1 MMKMFVIVYS
11 WSCDDYVMEAITG
24 GGIKAYT
31 KWGRVLGKGT
41 ETGPKLT
48 YSQGGNDV
56 LSIVV
61 DDTDAKKLKEI
72 VVDLRKEYPL
82 AGIRCFILPVEEMI

>member
-11 WSCDDYVMEAITG
+11 SSCDCYVMESITR

-31 KWGRVLGKGT
+31 KLGRVLGKGT

-48 YSQGGNDV
+48 FSQGDNDV

-61 DDTDAKKLKEI
+61 DDKDTKKLKEI
-72 VVDLRKEYPL
+72 VVNLREENPV
-82 AGIRCFILPVEEMI
+82 AGIRCFIMPVEEMI

>member
-1 MMKMFVIVYS
+1 MKMFVIVYS
-11 WSCDDYVMEAITG
+11 SACDDYVMEAIRR

-31 KWGRVLGKGT
+31 KWREVLGLGM

-48 YSQGGNDV
+48 YSQGDNDV

-61 DDTDAKKLKEI
+61 DDKDAAILKGI
-72 VVDLRKEYPL
+72 VVNLRKENPT
-82 AGIRCFILPVEEMI
+82 AGIKCFVMPVEEMI

>member
-1 MMKMFVIVYS
+1 MKMFVIVYS
-11 WSCDDYVMEAITG
+11 WSCDDYVMEAITR

-31 KWGRVLGKGT
+31 KWGGVHGKGI

-48 YSQGGNDV
+48 FSQGDNDV

-61 DDTDAKKLKEI
+61 DDKDAKKLKEI
-72 VVDLRKEYPL
+72 VVNLRKEYP
-82 AGIRCFILPVEEMI
+82 AGGIRCFIMPVEEMI

>member
-11 WSCDDYVMEAITG
+11 SSCDDSVMEAITR

-41 ETGPKLT
+41 ETRPKLT
-48 YSQGGNDV
+48 FSQGDNDV

-61 DDTDAKKLKEI
+61 DDKDAKKLKEI
-72 VVDLRKEYPL
+72 VVNLRKENPI
-82 AGIRCFILPVEEMI
+82 AGIRCFIMPVEEMI

>member
-1 MMKMFVIVYS
+1 MKMFVIVYS
-11 WSCDDYVMEAITG
+11 SACDDYVIEAITR

-31 KWGRVLGKGT
+31 KWREVLGKGT

-48 YSQGGNDV
+48 YSQGDNDV

-61 DDTDAKKLKEI
+61 DDKDAKMLKEI
-72 VVDLRKEYPL
+72 VVSLRKENPT
-82 AGIRCFILPVEEMI
+82 AGIKCFIMPVEEML